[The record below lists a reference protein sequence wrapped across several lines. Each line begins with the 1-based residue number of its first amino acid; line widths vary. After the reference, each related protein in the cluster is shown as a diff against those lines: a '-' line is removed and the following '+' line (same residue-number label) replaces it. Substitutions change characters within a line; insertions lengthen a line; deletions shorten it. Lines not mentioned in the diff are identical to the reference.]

1 MRHAKA
7 LFFNLIAQRNVA
19 AGLYGYLS
27 RNKIPV
33 DSSDLLRWQW
43 VLAVAALDK
52 YIHDIVRIGMVD
64 EFSERRVRTSKYN
77 TFQLSMNTFSAIS
90 SSSSPAIEFENEVV
104 HKNSYLA
111 FRDPDK
117 IADALAYIWD
127 VPNKWDIISSNMKT
141 LISAKDLRTKLK
153 NIIVRRNQIV
163 HEGDCQFTTMS
174 LSQQPICLSDT
185 EDVIRFITELVEA
198 IDKSIA

>member
-64 EFSERRVRTSKYN
+64 EFSGHRVRTSKYN

-90 SSSSPAIEFENEVV
+90 SSPSPTVEFENEVV

-111 FRDPDK
+111 FQDPDR

-174 LSQQPICLSDT
+174 LSQQPICVSDT

>member
-1 MRHAKA
+1 MRHAKT

-19 AGLYGYLS
+19 AGLYEYLS
-27 RNKIPV
+27 ENKIPV

-64 EFSERRVRTSKYN
+64 EFSERRVHTSKYN

-90 SSSSPAIEFENEVV
+90 SSLTPAIEFEKEVV
-104 HKNSYLA
+104 HRNSYLA
-111 FRDPDK
+111 FQDPDK

-127 VPNKWDIISSNMKT
+127 KPNKWDIISSNMKT
-141 LISAKDLRTKLK
+141 LISAKDLKTKLK

-163 HEGDCQFTTMS
+163 HEGDCLFTTMS

-198 IDKSIA
+198 IDKSIT